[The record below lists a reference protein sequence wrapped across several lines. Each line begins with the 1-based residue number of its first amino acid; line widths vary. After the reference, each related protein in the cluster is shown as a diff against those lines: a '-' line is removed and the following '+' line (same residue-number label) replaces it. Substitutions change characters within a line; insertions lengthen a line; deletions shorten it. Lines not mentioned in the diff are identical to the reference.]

1 MSHNVTTGLLL
12 TKLNVTAITAK
23 NDFLMYTINGYIF
36 ICDKL
41 ININGIKSMLP
52 LR

>member
-1 MSHNVTTGLLL
+1 MSHNVTTGHLL

-23 NDFLMYTINGYIF
+23 NAFLMYTINGYIF
-36 ICDKL
+36 SGKL
-41 ININGIKSMLP
+41 ININGIKSMFL

>member
-1 MSHNVTTGLLL
+1 MSHNVTTGHLL

-23 NDFLMYTINGYIF
+23 NAFLMYTINGYIL
-36 ICDKL
+36 ICSKL
-41 ININGIKSMLP
+41 ININGIKSMFL